1 MTVIFAK
8 AAWEQAKKKSLFL
21 VPFSKSALRVVAK
34 IVEEHTSS
42 LDDDEDEKAL
52 LHRGKPLLS
61 EGVHFLFFCLA
72 SNESQHRPRG
82 SSRELRFQSREKYS
96 FFGRSRLVVMKSV

>member
-8 AAWEQAKKKSLFL
+8 AAWEQGKKVCSLCL
-21 VPFSKSALRVVAK
+21 FSKSALRVVAK
-34 IVEEHTSS
+34 IVEEHTS

-96 FFGRSRLVVMKSV
+96 FLVEAD